1 MSLAFRSAS
10 KVDLFKYEYELLIYG
25 LFVIENIVMAMLID
39 NWWFWHLF
47 YWYIYE
53 VINDNLVAAAKVS
66 HLNGHHLI
74 FSGIPVIS

>member
-1 MSLAFRSAS
+1 
-10 KVDLFKYEYELLIYG
+10 
-25 LFVIENIVMAMLID
+25 MAMLID

-53 VINDNLVAAAKVS
+53 VMNDNLVAAAKES
-66 HLNGHHLI
+66 HLNGQHLI